1 MEITAELIAPCEPI
15 VLFELV
21 DDLERYPEWLEIVPA
36 ASVVEEGVWNIDLRG
51 RVGPF
56 ARTKRL
62 RMARTVWQPPTRVVF
77 ERDELDDRDH
87 STWRLSIDIEQ
98 IDIGSQLEMS
108 LFYSGS
114 LLQPVVERLLRD
126 EIELSRARL
135 LNLVSPQI
143 A

>member
-36 ASVVEEGVWNIDLRG
+36 ASLVEEGVWNIDLRG

-98 IDIGSQLEMS
+98 SDIGSQLEMS

-126 EIELSRARL
+126 EIELSRTRL

>member
-36 ASVVEEGVWNIDLRG
+36 ASAVEEGVWNIDLRG

-114 LLQPVVERLLRD
+114 LLQPVVERLLRE
-126 EIELSRARL
+126 EIELSRTRL

>member
-1 MEITAELIAPCEPI
+1 VEITAELIAPCEPI